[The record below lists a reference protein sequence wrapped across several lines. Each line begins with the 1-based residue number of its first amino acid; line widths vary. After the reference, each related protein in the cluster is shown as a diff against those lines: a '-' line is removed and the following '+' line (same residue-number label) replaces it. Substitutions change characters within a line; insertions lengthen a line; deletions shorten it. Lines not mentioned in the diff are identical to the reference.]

1 MPVPLNMPVSQMTAP
16 DVRKLSSPATRIHHE
31 SDKTADTNAKL
42 QKVAK
47 QFESV
52 LMGQLLEVMFKSSA
66 TLGGDG
72 GQSDLY
78 RQMYQGPL
86 AEHLVSGGGLGLAK
100 LVAHGLGATDPHAGA
115 KGALQMPAPIN
126 VHPSP
131 VGLPR
136 TLTIDP
142 THAALPA
149 TGAML
154 DVQRAAADM
163 LAGGGADR
171 WAKAGKL
178 TAKDLGTDPTI
189 DVAAGGAARA
199 GVQNANGY
207 QGYYKCNLFAL
218 EVARRAGM
226 QVPGVGDSSL
236 SYPSTNRLT
245 QDASDGV
252 LETGWAKVVTGASP
266 TAMQDALQSGE
277 AAFLLVGSGAGE
289 RHGHMAVVERP
300 KSIEY
305 DAEGQVQRVVFDGW
319 EAQPSGAR
327 HLTERA
333 WNRAGNPG
341 NPGDRNGLT
350 RIEIIQLSRPA
361 QDPRVERSVS
371 DTAKTSQLDS
381 VSSNEPRRP
390 TQGGKEHS

>member
-1 MPVPLNMPVSQMTAP
+1 MPLPLHAP
-16 DVRKLSSPATRIHHE
+16 LTQLQKATRIHPE
-31 SDKTADTNAKL
+31 SSQADADNKKL
-42 QKVAK
+42 QGVAK

-52 LMGQLLEVMFKSSA
+52 LMGQLLEVMFKSSK

-78 RQMYQGPL
+78 RQMFQGPL
-86 AEHLVSGGGLGLAK
+86 AEHMVSGGGLGLASMI
-100 LVAHGLGATDPHAGA
+100 ARGLGAADAHAPNRP
-115 KGALQMPAPIN
+115 LHMPAPLGALGPAAAGGAT
-126 VHPSP
+126 H
-131 VGLPR
+131 
-136 TLTIDP
+136 TLALDP
-142 THAALPA
+142 AQPAVPA
-149 TGAML
+149 TGAL
-154 DVQRAAADM
+154 RDVQRAAADM
-163 LAGGGADR
+163 LADGGAAR
-171 WAKAGKL
+171 WAKEGKL
-178 TAKDLGTDPTI
+178 TEQDLGSGLISDA
-189 DVAAGGAARA
+189 AAGGAARFS
-199 GVQNANGY
+199 VRDANGY

-226 QVPGVGDSSL
+226 QVPVVSREAGLGFPSS
-236 SYPSTNRLT
+236 NRLT
-245 QDASDGV
+245 QDASDGS
-252 LETGWAKVVTGASP
+252 LEAGWAKVVTGTSP

-305 DAEGQVQRVVFDGW
+305 DAEGQVQRLVFDGW

-333 WNRAGNPG
+333 WNRQGSPG
-341 NPGDRNGLT
+341 QPGDRNGLT

-361 QDPRVERSVS
+361 QGSREELTLPH
-371 DTAKTSQLDS
+371 TAKPPQLDS
-381 VSSNEPRRP
+381 VSSKEPIRP

>member
-1 MPVPLNMPVSQMTAP
+1 MALPLHAPVTQLN
-16 DVRKLSSPATRIHHE
+16 SPATRIHQE
-31 SDKTADTNAKL
+31 SDRNAESNQKL

-52 LMGQLLEVMFKSSA
+52 LMSQLLEVMFKSSS
-66 TLGGDG
+66 TLGGES

-78 RQMYQGPL
+78 RQMFQGPL
-86 AEHLVSGGGLGLAK
+86 AEHLVDGGGIGLAK
-100 LVAHGLGATDPHAGA
+100 MIARGLGATDAHAPVA
-115 KGALQMPAPIN
+115 PSQAPAP
-126 VHPSP
+126 VHLNPT
-131 VGLPR
+131 VGDGTH
-136 TLTIDP
+136 TLTLDP
-142 THAALPA
+142 AHAALPA
-149 TGAML
+149 SGALL

-163 LAGGGADR
+163 LADGGADR

-178 TAKDLGTDPTI
+178 APQDLGSDPRL
-189 DVAAGGAARA
+189 AADAAVGGAARVS
-199 GVQNANGY
+199 VQGANGY

-226 QVPGVGDSSL
+226 QVPTVTREGGVG
-236 SYPSTNRLT
+236 YPSTNRLT
-245 QDASDGV
+245 QDASDGS

-266 TAMQDALQSGE
+266 TAMQDALHSGE

-305 DAEGQVQRVVFDGW
+305 DAQGQVQRVVFDGW

-350 RIEIIQLSRPA
+350 RIEIIQLNRPV
-361 QDPRVERSVS
+361 QSPREEQTLSH
-371 DTAKTSQLDS
+371 TAKASQLDS

>member
-1 MPVPLNMPVSQMTAP
+1 MVAPLNLPVSQLTAP
-16 DVRKLSSPATRIHHE
+16 DVRQLNAKATRVHHDL
-31 SDKTADTNAKL
+31 DKRAETNGKL
-42 QKVAK
+42 QQVAK

-52 LMGQLLEVMFKSSA
+52 LMGQLLEVMFKSSS
-66 TLGGDG
+66 TLGGEG

-100 LVAHGLGATDPHAGA
+100 LVARGLGATDDKQP
-115 KGALQMPAPIN
+115 KGPAELPAPMN
-126 VHPSP
+126 VQPSP

-136 TLTIDP
+136 TLTLDP
-142 THAALPA
+142 AHAGVPT

-163 LAGGGADR
+163 LADGGAAR
-171 WAKAGKL
+171 WAKDGAL
-178 TAKDLGTDPTI
+178 TPQDLGAN
-189 DVAAGGAARA
+189 AAVGGAARA

-218 EVARRAGM
+218 EVARRAGL
-226 QVPGVGDSSL
+226 QVPGTGDARL

-277 AAFLLVGSGAGE
+277 AAFLLVGSGTGE

-305 DAEGQVQRVVFDGW
+305 DADGQVQRVVFDGW

-333 WNRAGNPG
+333 WNRVGNPG
-341 NPGDRNGLT
+341 NPGDRNGLS

-361 QDPRVERSVS
+361 QGTREERSLS

>member
-1 MPVPLNMPVSQMTAP
+1 MPVPLHAPVTQ
-16 DVRKLSSPATRIHHE
+16 LNSPATRIHKPASVTE
-31 SDKTADTNAKL
+31 DANAKL

-52 LMGQLLEVMFKSSA
+52 LMSQLLEVMFKSTS
-66 TLGGDG
+66 TLGGEG

-86 AEHLVSGGGLGLAK
+86 ADHLVAGGGIGLAK
-100 LVAHGLGATDPHAGA
+100 MIAGGLGATDAQPANAPLHLPARVDVKPPLGA
-115 KGALQMPAPIN
+115 
-126 VHPSP
+126 
-131 VGLPR
+131 R
-136 TLTIDP
+136 TLTLDP
-142 THAALPA
+142 AHAGLPA
-149 TGAML
+149 TGALL
-154 DVQRAAADM
+154 DLQRAAADM
-163 LAGGGADR
+163 LAAGGGAR
-171 WAKAGKL
+171 WAKEGKL
-178 TAKDLGTDPTI
+178 TSQDLGSDLTTTA
-189 DVAAGGAARA
+189 AAGGTARFS
-199 GVQNANGY
+199 VRDANGY

-226 QVPGVGDSSL
+226 QVPVVSREAGWGFPSS
-236 SYPSTNRLT
+236 NRLT
-245 QDASDGV
+245 QDASDGS
-252 LETGWAKVVTGASP
+252 LKAGWAKVVTGTSP
-266 TAMQDALQSGE
+266 VAMQDALHSGE

-300 KSIEY
+300 RSIEY

-333 WNRAGNPG
+333 WNRLGHPG
-341 NPGDRNGLT
+341 RSGDRNGLT

-361 QDPRVERSVS
+361 QSQPEQTLS
-371 DTAKTSQLDS
+371 DTAKTSRLDS
-381 VSSNEPRRP
+381 VSSNEPHRP

>member
-1 MPVPLNMPVSQMTAP
+1 MALPMHAPVTQLSQ
-16 DVRKLSSPATRIHHE
+16 KATQIHHE
-31 SDKTADTNAKL
+31 SDRTADTNQKL
-42 QKVAK
+42 QKVGK

-52 LMGQLLEVMFKSSA
+52 LMSQLLEVMFKSSS
-66 TLGGDG
+66 TLGGEG

-78 RQMYQGPL
+78 RQMFQGPL
-86 AEHLVSGGGLGLAK
+86 AEHLVDGGGIGLAK
-100 LVAHGLGATDPHAGA
+100 MISRGLGAKDGHEPIAPERMPTPIHLNPTMGEGA
-115 KGALQMPAPIN
+115 
-126 VHPSP
+126 
-131 VGLPR
+131 R
-136 TLTIDP
+136 TLTLDP
-142 THAALPA
+142 AHAALPA
-149 TGAML
+149 TGALL
-154 DVQRAAADM
+154 DVQRAAANM
-163 LAGGGADR
+163 LADGGADR
-171 WAKAGKL
+171 WAKEGKL
-178 TAKDLGTDPTI
+178 AAQDLGNDLTMTADA
-189 DVAAGGAARA
+189 AAGGAARFS
-199 GVQNANGY
+199 VQGANGY

-226 QVPGVGDSSL
+226 QVPTVTREGGL
-236 SYPSTNRLT
+236 GYPSTNRLT
-245 QDASDGV
+245 QDASDGS

-266 TAMQDALQSGE
+266 TAMQDALHSGE

-350 RIEIIQLSRPA
+350 RIEIIQLNRPA
-361 QDPRVERSVS
+361 QSQREEQTLS
-371 DTAKTSQLDS
+371 DTAKTSRLDS
-381 VSSNEPRRP
+381 VSSNEGGRP

>member
-1 MPVPLNMPVSQMTAP
+1 MALPLHAPVKPLEA
-16 DVRKLSSPATRIHHE
+16 ATRTHQAP
-31 SDKTADTNAKL
+31 SRADAENAKL

-52 LMGQLLEVMFKSSA
+52 LMGQLLEVMFKSSK
-66 TLGGDG
+66 TLGGEG

-78 RQMYQGPL
+78 RQMFQGPL
-86 AEHLVSGGGLGLAK
+86 AEHMVAGGGLGLTSMIAR
-100 LVAHGLGATDPHAGA
+100 GIGATDAHGPPMPLH
-115 KGALQMPAPIN
+115 MPAP
-126 VHPSP
+126 VTGAPP
-131 VGLPR
+131 AAPGGEAR
-136 TLTIDP
+136 TLTLDP
-142 THAALPA
+142 ARTGLPA
-149 TGAML
+149 TGALL

-163 LAGGGADR
+163 LAEGGAER

-178 TAKDLGTDPTI
+178 TAEDLGSNLSTDA
-189 DVAAGGAARA
+189 AAGGSARFS
-199 GVQNANGY
+199 VRDANGY

-226 QVPGVGDSSL
+226 QVPLVARETGWGF
-236 SYPSTNRLT
+236 PSTNRLT
-245 QDASDGV
+245 QDASDGS

-266 TAMQDALQSGE
+266 AAMQDALQSGE

-300 KSIEY
+300 RSIEY

-333 WNRAGNPG
+333 WNRQGTPG
-341 NPGDRNGLT
+341 QAGDRNGLT

-361 QDPRVERSVS
+361 QGQREEQTLSH
-371 DTAKTSQLDS
+371 TAKSSQLDS